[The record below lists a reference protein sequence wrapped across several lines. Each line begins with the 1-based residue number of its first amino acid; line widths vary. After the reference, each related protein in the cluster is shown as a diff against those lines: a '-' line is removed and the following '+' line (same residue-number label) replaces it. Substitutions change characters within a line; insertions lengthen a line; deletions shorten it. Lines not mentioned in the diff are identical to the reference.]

1 MTTDESATHDWLR
14 IIQAE
19 YMEMPGLRLTKPQVQ
34 RLWRLDPHTCD
45 SVLQALV
52 AAEFLKKTPR
62 DAYVLASLDR

>member
-52 AAEFLKKTPR
+52 AVEFLKKTPR